1 MRAIFPCFLSYRGN
15 YIMSSIFKSPFA
27 RLLKQQ
33 KFVVSKGE
41 REIKYAVNV
50 LALHDKQTLV

>member
-1 MRAIFPCFLSYRGN
+1 
-15 YIMSSIFKSPFA
+15 MSSIFKSPIA